1 MNILEKKISYQEFRQ
16 MEFDDS
22 DDAWYELINGE
33 LVRKQSPTL
42 DHQLVSSEIEFQL
55 MAFSKKTNAGK
66 VLHAPMDVVLDDNNA
81 YHPNIFFVKKERY
94 FIFDEQEKVVIGAP
108 DLVIEILS
116 KSTAADDKG
125 SKKDNYELH
134 GVREYWLVDPIRK
147 SIEVY
152 ALVNERFKLISYLEE
167 NGVLKS
173 AVLEGF
179 EMEIETVFAEAKIG

>member
-1 MNILEKKISYQEFRQ
+1 MD
-16 MEFDDS
+16 FDDT

-42 DHQLVSSEIEFQL
+42 GHQLVSSEIEFQL
-55 MAFSKKTNAGK
+55 MAFSKKTNSGK

-81 YHPNIFFVKKERY
+81 YHPDIFFVKKERY
-94 FIFDEQEKVVIGAP
+94 FIFDDKEKVVIGAP

-116 KSTAADDKG
+116 KSTAAEDKG

-134 GVREYWLVDPIRK
+134 GVREYWLVDPVRK

-167 NGVLKS
+167 NGILKS
-173 AVLEGF
+173 SVLEGF
-179 EMEIETVFAEAKIG
+179 EMEIEAVFAEAKI

>member
-1 MNILEKKISYQEFRQ
+1 MKILEDKITYQAFRE

-42 DHQLVSSEIEFQL
+42 DHQLVSREI
-55 MAFSKKTNAGK
+55 AFLLTSFTKKTRCGQ
-66 VLHAPMDVVLDDNNA
+66 VLNAPMDVVLDDNNA
-81 YHPNIFFVKKERY
+81 YHPDIFFVKKERY
-94 FIFDEQEKVVIGAP
+94 FIFDEKEKVVIGAP

-125 SKKDNYELH
+125 DKRDNYEKF

-152 ALVNERFKLISYLEE
+152 ALVNERFKLIAYLEE

-173 AVLEGF
+173 SVLEGF
-179 EMEIETVFAEAKIG
+179 EMEIEQVFAEAKIN

>member
-1 MNILEKKISYQEFRQ
+1 MNVLERKITYQEFRQ
-16 MEFDDS
+16 MDFDDT

-42 DHQLVSSEIEFQL
+42 GHQLVSSEIEFQL
-55 MAFSKKTNAGK
+55 MAFSKKTNSGK

-81 YHPNIFFVKKERY
+81 YHPDIFFVKKERY
-94 FIFDEQEKVVIGAP
+94 FIFDDKEKVVIGAP

-116 KSTAADDKG
+116 KSTAAEDKG

-134 GVREYWLVDPIRK
+134 GVREYWLVDPVRK

-167 NGVLKS
+167 NGILKS
-173 AVLEGF
+173 SVLEGF
-179 EMEIETVFAEAKIG
+179 EMEIEAVFAEAKI

>member
-1 MNILEKKISYQEFRQ
+1 
-16 MEFDDS
+16 
-22 DDAWYELINGE
+22 
-33 LVRKQSPTL
+33 
-42 DHQLVSSEIEFQL
+42 
-55 MAFSKKTNAGK
+55 
-66 VLHAPMDVVLDDNNA
+66 
-81 YHPNIFFVKKERY
+81 
-94 FIFDEQEKVVIGAP
+94 VIGAP

-173 AVLEGF
+173 SVLEGF
-179 EMEIETVFAEAKIG
+179 EMEIEAVFAEAKI